1 MRAAEMVKS
10 EGSFSELAN
19 VASYPDLSGFLAAPA
34 CGPIRT
40 RVQGAGVSDPDS
52 NLRFASTDR
61 EIATS
66 LLGLITS
73 KTLKIP
79 SFDASIVARA
89 VTAPFRNTSA
99 LAWPFVSIHSI
110 DTPPPMN
117 GPTEAK

>member
-1 MRAAEMVKS
+1 MLKS

-19 VASYPDLSGFLAAPA
+19 VASYPDLSGFLAEHLRA
-34 CGPIRT
+34 GVIRT
-40 RVQGAGVSDPDS
+40 RVQGAGAWDPDS